1 MKKKKRLR
9 CSSNLQ
15 PVTAPVASNLDD
27 DIVGADLEDVME
39 GGSGVW
45 AGRYEVEEGDE
56 EEEEETLPLVR
67 RERRSKAC
75 GDTSSLASDEMMS
88 I

>member
-1 MKKKKRLR
+1 VKKKKRLR

-15 PVTAPVASNLDD
+15 PVTALVAPNLDD
-27 DIVGADLEDVME
+27 DIVGAGLEDVME

-45 AGRYEVEEGDE
+45 AGRYEVEEGDDE
-56 EEEEETLPLVR
+56 EEEMLPLVR